1 MAAINWEE
9 KMSYKIYLVEDD
21 QNLNDI
27 LSSYLKKEGWE
38 VKTFLKGETA
48 REKITAEP
56 DLWILDIML
65 PDIDGFQLISEIKKQ
80 DDNTPVIFI
89 SARDADLDR
98 IIGLEKGSD
107 DYLAK
112 PFSPR
117 ELVIRVKNLLKR
129 VYGKKDE
136 EQSYSYA
143 GYLIDFKGR
152 RVVKKEEN
160 RDIELT
166 AKEFDL
172 LGFLFDNL
180 QNALS
185 REQIIKNVW
194 GDNYYGSD
202 RVVDDLVR
210 RLRKKLPHAKIETV
224 YGHGYRMVKQ

>member
-1 MAAINWEE
+1 MA
-9 KMSYKIYLVEDD
+9 YKIYLVEDD

-38 VKTFLKGETA
+38 VECFTA
-48 REKITAEP
+48 GRPAQAKITAEP

-65 PDIDGFQLISEIKKQ
+65 PDIDGFQLISEIKAE
-80 DDNTPVIFI
+80 NEEIPVIFI

-117 ELVIRVKNLLKR
+117 ELVIRVKNLFKR
-129 VYGKKDE
+129 IYGKKPDD
-136 EQSYSYA
+136 SVHSYA
-143 GYLIDFKGR
+143 GYIIDYNGR
-152 RVVKKEEN
+152 RVISQNTEK
-160 RDIELT
+160 DIELT

-172 LGFLFDNL
+172 LTFLFDNL

-185 REQIIKNVW
+185 REQIIENVW
-194 GDNYYGSD
+194 GDDYYGSD
-202 RVVDDLVR
+202 RVVDDLIR
-210 RLRKKLPHAKIETV
+210 RLRQKMPGIKIETV

>member
-1 MAAINWEE
+1 
-9 KMSYKIYLVEDD
+9 MSYKIYLVEDD

-80 DDNTPVIFI
+80 NDNTPVIFI

-210 RLRKKLPHAKIETV
+210 RLRKKLPEAKIETV